1 MLKILFT
8 ALPTMVLII
17 GAYILLY
24 KDTLQKAIAVKSSK
38 GIIMCGITYFILS
51 VLGFFTILNQ
61 YILLTYI
68 WLAFV
73 ILFTLTLI
81 YLFYKMSRGD
91 K

>member
-1 MLKILFT
+1 MLNILFT

-24 KDTLQKAIAVKSSK
+24 KDTLQKALAVTSSK
-38 GIIMCGITYFILS
+38 GIIMCGITYFVLS
-51 VLGFFTILNQ
+51 ILGFFIILNQ
-61 YILLTYI
+61 YTLLIYL

-73 ILFTLTLI
+73 ILFTFALI